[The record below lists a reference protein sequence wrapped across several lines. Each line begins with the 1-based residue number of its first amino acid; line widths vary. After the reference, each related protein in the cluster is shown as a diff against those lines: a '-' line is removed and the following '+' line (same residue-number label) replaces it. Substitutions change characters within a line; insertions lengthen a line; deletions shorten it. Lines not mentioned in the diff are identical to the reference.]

1 MTLPKMCDEEVSFA
15 KKWYVEVGESAT
27 HIAQRLG
34 RNQSTTT
41 RPVAQRKKRLIQG
54 RPPALTAAAMDRLEK
69 KLEEMIVKADGQC
82 EVTVPMTKRSARCKA
97 TERAMLGR
105 LHARGVNFLPSC
117 QKLTLTPLTMSQRE
131 IHSRSA
137 TARTPAWWNSAVH
150 LAIDAKHYRA
160 LPHGSARKHAA
171 QEATKGAYRKKGKTL
186 SQGHTKLVLK
196 SKYDPGALGINVLAG
211 VGNGKV
217 LMWEHIDGSWGGAAA
232 EAACRGPIN
241 AALKRESPG
250 RSCFRRARRQRPERS
265 QVFHGSSCEGRG
277 AHRSA

>member
-1 MTLPKMCDEEVSFA
+1 MRGRRPHDEALCSM
-15 KKWYVEVGESAT
+15 
-27 HIAQRLG
+27 
-34 RNQSTTT
+34 QSD
-41 RPVAQRKKRLIQG
+41 RAGHAGQVAR
-54 RPPALTAAAMDRLEK
+54 A
-69 KLEEMIVKADGQC
+69 
-82 EVTVPMTKRSARCKA
+82 RSK
-97 TERAMLGR
+97 
-105 LHARGVNFLPSC
+105 LPSVV
-117 QKLTLTPLTMSQRE
+117 PE
-131 IHSRSA
+131 A
-137 TARTPAWWNSAVH
+137 DVDPPDDVTARNTLALSYGAKTPAWWNSAAH

-250 RSCFRRARRQRPERS
+250 RSCFRRARRQRRERS